1 MESST
6 EHILGEEAGT
16 PVPALQAGANHAFDV
31 TADLYA
37 KSELEERLRR
47 IDRSIE
53 KAREDA

>member
-6 EHILGEEAGT
+6 EHILGEEGGLPA
-16 PVPALQAGANHAFDV
+16 PALRVGTAHAFDV

>member
-6 EHILGEEAGT
+6 EHILGEDVGLPA
-16 PVPALQAGANHAFDV
+16 PVLQARPAHAFDV